1 MVAIIREARSR
12 ASSAAAGSGEK
23 DEDADA
29 RPQGRAPAG
38 AARAGAAA
46 GFDVDEVMRGLRLV
60 WGELERDEDPV
71 RHFNSVFQNL
81 FLILLATLGGAAMIL
96 GLSRT
101 LRSKFIMNFLTNPRI
116 RAYEAERALKA
127 GIDVGPR
134 NLVLDK
140 IIENAY
146 RDMRVIL
153 TQLGAYG
160 VEQTEEAVS
169 ARLAPVMEQVAPVV
183 EEAKQQVQ
191 EVVPQLAPSQPLTA
205 VTPGQPPAAIAPDQM
220 TAANVERQRVMNQL
234 AGLPA

>member
-1 MVAIIREARSR
+1 MGKDFVENMQKFGTSSQIISDSALKGKTGL
-12 ASSAAAGSGEK
+12 AAAGY
-23 DEDADA
+23 
-29 RPQGRAPAG
+29 
-38 AARAGAAA
+38 AAA
-46 GFDVDEVMRGLRLV
+46 FGTSLL
-60 WGELERDEDPV
+60 LNP
-71 RHFNSVFQNL
+71 
-81 FLILLATLGGAAMIL
+81 LATLGGAAMIL

-153 TQLGAYG
+153 TQLGAYS
-160 VEQTEEAVS
+160 VEQAGEASS
-169 ARLAPVMEQVAPVV
+169 ARLAPAV
-183 EEAKQQVQ
+183 EEAKQQVK
-191 EVVPQLAPSQPLTA
+191 EAVPQLTPGQPPAA
-205 VTPGQPPAAIAPDQM
+205 VTPGQPPAAVAPGQM
-220 TAANVERQRVMNQL
+220 TAADVERQRVMNQL